1 METNNY
7 PPRIG
12 NVSKIRLLGDSHH
25 NTRIAFV
32 EFERAESA
40 KAALN
45 CSGAL
50 LGMWIRA
57 RAGVSVRMLSNINPR
72 SSLQVHYPFGCHHP
86 RLLYAQNPVTMNS
99 SDPLLGNPSP

>member
-1 METNNY
+1 MVVHMIPHIAIITT
-7 PPRIG
+7 G

-32 EFERAESA
+32 EFEKAESA

-50 LGMWIRA
+50 LGMYI
-57 RAGVSVRMLSNINPR
+57 
-72 SSLQVHYPFGCHHP
+72 
-86 RLLYAQNPVTMNS
+86 
-99 SDPLLGNPSP
+99 LGHI